1 MTAELP
7 LLRATIIGG
16 NGAVGRLLGTQLTS
30 SDNPELALIDCREG
44 TSAIRGAVCIT
55 ADARH
60 PSAQMREVIAA
71 SDLVILATPE
81 DVALESLP
89 SLLPLLRPDALL
101 VDTLSVKSRI
111 AAFFGPETAKCEL
124 LGINPMFAPDLGF
137 SGRSVIVV
145 PYAARG
151 RARHFQKLIGAWGAT
166 TVTMSAE
173 EHDRACAALQVAT
186 HAAILGFALCLK
198 ASGYDPATV
207 AAIMSPP
214 HRTLLALTGRIL
226 AADPAVYYDIQ
237 ASNPFAS
244 EMRAQLREAQ
254 RTLEAGVAAGPEKF
268 ARDMN
273 GLREMLA
280 LGDVDYAE
288 LCARLF
294 DVR

>member
-7 LLRATIIGG
+7 FLRATIIGG
-16 NGAVGRLLGTQLTS
+16 NGAVGRLLGAALAS

-44 TSAIRGAVCIT
+44 SSAIRGTICIT
-55 ADARH
+55 ADARQ

-71 SDLVILATPE
+71 SDLVILATSE
-81 DVALESLP
+81 DVALDSLP
-89 SLLPLLRPDALL
+89 SLLPLLRSEALL

-111 AAFFGPETAKCEL
+111 AALLASETVNCEL

-145 PYAARG
+145 PYAAKG
-151 RARHFQKLIGAWGAT
+151 RARHFQKLLSTWRAT
-166 TVTMSAE
+166 TVSMSAE

-186 HAAILGFALCLK
+186 HAAILGFAFALK

-207 AAIMSPP
+207 AAIMPPP

-226 AADPAVYYDIQ
+226 AADPAVYHDIQ
-237 ASNPFAS
+237 ASNPFAA
-244 EMRAQLREAQ
+244 EMRARLREAQ
-254 RTLEAGVAAGPEKF
+254 ATLEASVAAGPAQF
-268 ARDMN
+268 ARDMS

-280 LGDVDYAE
+280 HGDVDYAE

-294 DVR
+294 EVR